1 MLIAPINLIAVAGA
15 TTLRKPF
22 HHDRG
27 RFVLP
32 FHRGAVNKGV
42 RDTPKAAGSTKM
54 KYTLIW
60 YTRLLK
66 FNPQNAHHT
75 THQS

>member
-1 MLIAPINLIAVAGA
+1 L
-15 TTLRKPF
+15 F

-42 RDTPKAAGSTKM
+42 RQ
-54 KYTLIW
+54 TL
-60 YTRLLK
+60 RVELLRELGRSLNLPTC
-66 FNPQNAHHT
+66 FV
-75 THQS
+75 